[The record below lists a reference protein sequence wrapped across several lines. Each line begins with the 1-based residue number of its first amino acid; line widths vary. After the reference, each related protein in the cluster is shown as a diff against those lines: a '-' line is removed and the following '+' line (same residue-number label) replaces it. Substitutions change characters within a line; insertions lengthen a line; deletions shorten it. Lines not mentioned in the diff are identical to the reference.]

1 MWVLSD
7 ETFNPFYNCLNYA
20 CTSSL
25 FVLAMAR
32 LAYTAVNATDVEEGQ
47 GAPDLSHRRPE
58 SNRWRKI
65 YCMTIVLVVA
75 FVGLVG
81 YWRSGSTTSTTSPS
95 LSEAA
100 TGRPQLADRL
110 GAERTRLVLKLLG
123 VRHSNDAELLKAVRT
138 PAAIAMLCRRE
149 REKFFISVSLAISL
163 SLPSCALPLSH
174 FPMSHGLPA
183 SFRRRPFAI
192 LPLLLSP
199 FSFFF
204 YFASFF
210 LLLLF
215 FFLLLLL
222 LFFLLHPSFVTPSP
236 TQATE
241 GDRRGDQGGGGSFRL
256 TRRPSPAET
265 TPATAFSMSSG

>member
-1 MWVLSD
+1 LDLRRVRVLRVHPRRII
-7 ETFNPFYNCLNYA
+7 TCLFLVGRM
-20 CTSSL
+20 THL
-25 FVLAMAR
+25 GLQVRQMAR

-123 VRHSNDAELLKAVRT
+123 VRHSNDAELLKAVRST
-138 PAAIAMLCRRE
+138 PAAIAMLHVSSRE
-149 REKFFISVSLAISL
+149 REVSSPCPW
-163 SLPSCALPLSH
+163 PSHCL
-174 FPMSHGLPA
+174 FPHA
-183 SFRRRPFAI
+183 RCPF
-192 LPLLLSP
+192 LTSP
-199 FSFFF
+199 CPMAFPRHS
-204 YFASFF
+204 ADTSIDANTPP
-210 LLLLF
+210 
-215 FFLLLLL
+215 
-222 LFFLLHPSFVTPSP
+222 PS
-236 TQATE
+236 
-241 GDRRGDQGGGGSFRL
+241 
-256 TRRPSPAET
+256 
-265 TPATAFSMSSG
+265 